1 MAKKKYR
8 IEIDEVTTDTLTAL
22 QGANISFK
30 LYEVN
35 EVKRESG
42 SFASGSNFATVE
54 LLLKEVDKIDDKE
67 YDPQT
72 LKNYTA
78 NLTRNI
84 PHVMEKIVKIID

>member
-1 MAKKKYR
+1 MLKRYR
-8 IEIDEVTTDTLTAL
+8 IEIDNPTAENIAAL
-22 QGANISFK
+22 KAANIEFT

-54 LLLKEVDKIDDKE
+54 LLLKEVDKIDDNQ

-78 NLTRNI
+78 NLTRNL
-84 PHVMEKIVKIID
+84 PHIMTKVVKL

>member
-1 MAKKKYR
+1 MAKKQYR
-8 IEIDEVTTDTLTAL
+8 VEINNVTAEVLTAL
-22 QGANISFK
+22 EGLNYK

-42 SFASGSNFATVE
+42 SFASGSNFATTE
-54 LLLKEVDKIDDKE
+54 LLLKEVNEIDDKE
-67 YDPQT
+67 YEEQE

-84 PHVMEKIVKIID
+84 PHVMTKEVRL

>member
-1 MAKKKYR
+1 MAKKQYK
-8 IEIDEVTTDTLTAL
+8 IEATATSE
-22 QGANISFK
+22 NIAKLKEAGVDFK

-54 LLLKEVDKIDDKE
+54 LVLKKVDKIDDKE

-84 PHVMEKIVKIID
+84 PHVMEKIVRL